1 MQRFIFFIVRDICF
15 LLSQSWILEIFA
27 NIFKDLSCS
36 LSEMF
41 VFFFHKVEYWT
52 CSSSYFCQF
61 LCLIFL
67 SRQVFT
73 KRMPTVCGERYRNPK
88 ILKTLC
94 SSCLVYSF
102 GSKCLKFLWD
112 LKFQKCLRWVFCES
126 RSVTL
131 SHKLLTSSWSPS
143 NLPEL
148 ENFQDVQDF
157 PTDALFQT
165 QDFWKPPFPIE
176 PEANF
181 DLDFWTLIP
190 HFVIYLSL
198 HPPHLL
204 DWDYFCLHDMGENPF
219 SQLSVWLFV
228 CLAVASI
235 YCSSIQIL
243 SRLGWSVT
251 HSGSSAVVVSGQ
263 CCSKQGEGQ
272 KWSSQKIHFLIKS
285 K

>member
-1 MQRFIFFIVRDICF
+1 MQRFIFFIVGDICF
-15 LLSQSWILEIFA
+15 LLSQSWIFEIFA
-27 NIFKDLSCS
+27 NICKDLS
-36 LSEMF
+36 LSSSEIF
-41 VFFFHKVEYWT
+41 LFFFHKVEYWT

-73 KRMPTVCGERYRNPK
+73 KRMPTVCGERYRSKK
-88 ILKTLC
+88 ILKTIC

-131 SHKLLTSSWSPS
+131 SHKLLTSSSSPS

-181 DLDFWTLIP
+181 GLDFWTLTP

-204 DWDYFCLHDMGENPF
+204 DWDYFCLHDMEDSPL
-219 SQLSVWLFV
+219 SQLFHHHHHIPIQSSTVRGDLKAISDVHDICLSV
-228 CLAVASI
+228 CLSCSI
-235 YCSSIQIL
+235 GL
-243 SRLGWSVT
+243 FG
-251 HSGSSAVVVSGQ
+251 
-263 CCSKQGEGQ
+263 
-272 KWSSQKIHFLIKS
+272 
-285 K
+285 